1 VAKIR
6 FIVALLLIPGIAW
19 SASAPITFSWTDTQ
33 EGHLGYRLLCDSGSN
48 VVADNI
54 PPTARTITVPRIVD
68 GKSHAYT
75 LVAFNVEDVSQSSEI
90 VIVGAIK
97 PTAVSSLTR
106 K

>member
-1 VAKIR
+1 MKTIAT
-6 FIVALLLIPGIAW
+6 LLLLLCAVPAW
-19 SASAPITFSWTDTQ
+19 AASAPITFTWADTQ

-75 LVAFNVEDVSQSSEI
+75 LVAFNAEDVSQSSEI
-90 VIVGAIK
+90 IVVGAIK
-97 PTAVSSLTR
+97 PAAVTSLTR